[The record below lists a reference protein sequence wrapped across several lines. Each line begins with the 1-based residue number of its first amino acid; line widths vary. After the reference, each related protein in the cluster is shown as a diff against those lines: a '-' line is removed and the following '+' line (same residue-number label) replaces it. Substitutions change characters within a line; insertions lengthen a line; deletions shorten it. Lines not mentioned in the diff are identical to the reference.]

1 LPNKL
6 IINELQNLLF
16 CIVKAAL
23 LPAKSGCFVMQN
35 SRFYNAKVQL
45 SLFNRIIFTT
55 LKFFSPSDFSNKKE
69 NDSSYKTLSNS

>member
-1 LPNKL
+1 MSNKL

-23 LPAKSGCFVMQN
+23 LPAKSGCFAMQN

-45 SLFNRIIFTT
+45 SLFNRIIFTI
-55 LKFFSPSDFSNKKE
+55 LKFFSPSDFSNRKE
-69 NDSSYKTLSNS
+69 NHSSYKTLSNS